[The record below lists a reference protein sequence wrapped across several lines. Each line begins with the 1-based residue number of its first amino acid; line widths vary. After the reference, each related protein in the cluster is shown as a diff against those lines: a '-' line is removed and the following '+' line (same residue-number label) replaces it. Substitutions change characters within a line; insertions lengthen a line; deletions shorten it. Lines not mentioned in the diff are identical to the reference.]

1 MTHPIAL
8 LLFVAVCLI
17 ASCQAASVSGSI
29 ATNAILT
36 DLSQLRPSTRVLL
49 DGGKY
54 TSHITNNGRF
64 EFSNIEPGNYLL
76 EVQSVDYVFPK
87 LRLEVDK
94 EKGLTR
100 AAYSIYGQ
108 SWDKT
113 GYTVEQPLELRAKA
127 VANYFMQRQG
137 FNIFGLFKN
146 PMFLMLGVSALM
158 LVVMPK
164 MMQNLDPEALKEISQ
179 TQADAQKMMTDMPSL
194 AKMLGGQQSNSP
206 NRQQQQ
212 QRR

>member
-1 MTHPIAL
+1 MTHPIVL
-8 LLFVAVCLI
+8 LLFVAVCLTTL
-17 ASCQAASVSGSI
+17 CQAALVSGSI

-36 DLSQLRPSTRVLL
+36 DLNQLRPSTRVLL

-54 TSHITNNGRF
+54 TSHITTNGRF
-64 EFSNIEPGNYLL
+64 EFSNIEPGSYLL
-76 EVQSVDYVFPK
+76 EVQSVDYIFPK
-87 LRLEVDK
+87 LRLEVDHD
-94 EKGLTR
+94 KGLTR

-137 FNIFGLFKN
+137 FNVFGLFKN
-146 PMFLMLGVSALM
+146 PMFLMLGVSGLM
-158 LVVMPK
+158 LLVMPK

-179 TQADAQKMMTDMPSL
+179 TQADAQKMMSDMPSL
-194 AKMLGGQQSNSP
+194 AKMLGGQQPANPS
-206 NRQQQQ
+206 RQQQ